1 MILVYNV
8 LYFLIYLYFLDLLNI
23 GVSERKDNS
32 NVLETNLS
40 MHASEVQKNE
50 NNNENILFVKNK
62 YKIKKGFGILK
73 STNTERV
80 QRFQVISCI
89 YI

>member
-1 MILVYNV
+1 
-8 LYFLIYLYFLDLLNI
+8 
-23 GVSERKDNS
+23 
-32 NVLETNLS
+32 